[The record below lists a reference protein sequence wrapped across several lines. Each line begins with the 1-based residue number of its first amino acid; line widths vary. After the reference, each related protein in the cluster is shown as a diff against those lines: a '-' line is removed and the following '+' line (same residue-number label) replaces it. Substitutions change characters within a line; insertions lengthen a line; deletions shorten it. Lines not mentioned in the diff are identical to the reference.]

1 MITFRKIS
9 KPKKDEY
16 PSYSQIY
23 MDLVKDD
30 DLILDHLSDNFYKFK
45 KFIYS
50 LPIKMLTYRYAEG
63 KWTIKEILVHLIDTE
78 RALTY
83 RALRYARNDSTALH
97 AIGQDSY
104 STASEANERSLE
116 IIFDEYEAV
125 RRATILLFQN
135 LPDKALVR
143 RGGILD
149 PNGKVI
155 HERTARSLAYHIAGH
170 ELHHLK
176 IIKEKYLKKSIEDKI
191 I

>member
-1 MITFRKIS
+1 MVTFKKIS
-9 KPKKDEY
+9 KLLEEEY
-16 PSYSQIY
+16 PAYSHIY
-23 MDLVKDD
+23 VDLVNNNDS
-30 DLILDHLSDNFYKFK
+30 ILDHLNDNFYRIK

-50 LPIKMLTYRYAEG
+50 LPLKNLAYRYAEG
-63 KWTIKEILVHLIDTE
+63 KWTIKEVLVHLIDTE
-78 RALTY
+78 RIFTY

-104 STASEANERSLE
+104 STSSEANERSLE
-116 IIFDEYEAV
+116 SIFDEYEAV

-135 LPDKALVR
+135 LPDKALMR

-155 HERTARSLAYHIAGH
+155 YERTARSLAYHIAGH

-191 I
+191 L